1 MSQLTAITIGS
12 RVKLQPTVP
21 RGAEDLNAYILAAHA
36 RRDHTLLIDLY
47 TQAAD
52 VAEDENEECFFLTYA
67 HVFSL
72 ELGSKCQI
80 PLQARLRAYGR
91 E

>member
-1 MSQLTAITIGS
+1 MSQPTAITIGS
-12 RVKLQPTVP
+12 HVKLQPTVP
-21 RGAEDLNAYILAAHA
+21 KCIEHLNAGILAAHA

-52 VAEDENEECFFLTYA
+52 VAEDEDAECFFLTYA
-67 HVFSL
+67 LVFAL
-72 ELGSKCQI
+72 EFGHSCDI
-80 PLQARLRAYGR
+80 ALQARLRACGR